1 MGRSALRLDQINEEH
16 EFYKDS
22 NVHFSSAF
30 ANGVKILKK
39 FVGIFFFIEK
49 QNKKIYKQNIK
60 SICFRLSSCSVRNTY
75 SILTKSVE
83 KGG

>member
-30 ANGVKILKK
+30 ANGVKYWKNSLVFFFSLKNKTKK
-39 FVGIFFFIEK
+39 FT
-49 QNKKIYKQNIK
+49 NKI
-60 SICFRLSSCSVRNTY
+60 
-75 SILTKSVE
+75 
-83 KGG
+83 